1 MNKCDWCGELFE
13 VGLNDMAR
21 HCSPKCRTA
30 ASQNS
35 GFSQIVGNMQLV
47 AQQQRERAIQ
57 QQQQQLAL
65 EQNALVAEQNR
76 QLSEIQAA
84 QDAHINRIEAA
95 AQRES
100 ELKQFLFDS
109 NKKVKQFKA
118 SKDGVACLAFTSA
131 LLNQMTSAGYHIEEL
146 SQFEDKEYF
155 TKVLRKVEALE
166 SKCTESDARAFDKF
180 AKYYERHSREFQ
192 RTNSPK
198 ISRLESTRKNTAFE
212 FSELPPEPRSPSE
225 EELKEIAESVPKS
238 PEFEELD
245 AISIFFWQLVV
256 WVGPLTC
263 GWGWIAAGFYY
274 WFKFKDVKERWSEL
288 NEVHQAIV
296 EKEKDQLRKQI
307 AVSNEERHASYLEA
321 KSQFELKIPEKTKA
335 AEAFNLRL
343 DEKIKDEQKR
353 WLGEKAESTKKIN
366 QFIKQHPLL
375 EVYFSQMAEV

>member
-13 VGLNDMAR
+13 TGLNDMAR

-35 GFSQIVGNMQLV
+35 SFSQIVGNMQLV

-57 QQQQQLAL
+57 EQHQQLAA

-84 QDAHINRIEAA
+84 QDAHMNRIEAA

-100 ELKQFLFDS
+100 ELKQFLFES
-109 NKKVKQFKA
+109 NKQAKQFKA

-131 LLNQMTSAGYHIEEL
+131 FLNQMASSGYRIEEL
-146 SQFEDKEYF
+146 SQLEDKEYF
-155 TKVLRKVEALE
+155 TKVLRKLETLE

-180 AKYYERHSREFQ
+180 VKYYERHNREFQ
-192 RTNSPK
+192 GIDSPK
-198 ISRLESTRKNTAFE
+198 LSRLESTRKNTTFE
-212 FSELPPEPRSPSE
+212 FSEPPPEPRSPSE

-263 GWGWIAAGFYY
+263 GWGWIC
-274 WFKFKDVKERWSEL
+274 
-288 NEVHQAIV
+288 
-296 EKEKDQLRKQI
+296 
-307 AVSNEERHASYLEA
+307 
-321 KSQFELKIPEKTKA
+321 
-335 AEAFNLRL
+335 
-343 DEKIKDEQKR
+343 
-353 WLGEKAESTKKIN
+353 
-366 QFIKQHPLL
+366 LL
-375 EVYFSQMAEV
+375 YTSPSPRD